1 MDALDKTINTVLR
14 LSLEQNKE
22 EARLRR
28 NARDEESAVAR
39 KVDEYADRCALRFP
53 IKPREQMPQLS
64 DRAYVAYT
72 AEAIKNRTALLWIL
86 IGLTLQQA
94 VKNEE
99 SAVDAEYDNL
109 FLKNG
114 F

>member
-28 NARDEESAVAR
+28 NARDEESAVER
-39 KVDEYADRCALRFP
+39 KIDDYMDRCALRFP

-64 DRAYVAYT
+64 DAAYLAYQK
-72 AEAIKNRTALLWIL
+72 EAIKNRAALLWIL

-99 SAVDAEYDNL
+99 SEADAEYDKL
-109 FLKNG
+109 FLRNG